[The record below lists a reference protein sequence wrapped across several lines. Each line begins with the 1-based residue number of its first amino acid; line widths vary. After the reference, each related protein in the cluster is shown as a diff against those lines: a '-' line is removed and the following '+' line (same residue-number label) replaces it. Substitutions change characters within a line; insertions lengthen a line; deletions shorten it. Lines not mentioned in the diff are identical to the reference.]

1 MLQTAPD
8 SLSPPPRH
16 HIPGELLLDYA
27 VGRMAEPWSLVVACH
42 LALCPDCRAEMR
54 RLEALGG
61 AMLAQAEA
69 RPFRRAMPADLP
81 AREASQP
88 GPRYPI
94 TDPRSTTDARLP
106 APLLSYL
113 PKGLDAARWRWVGSG
128 LRSLPLPVR
137 AESAGGMVSLLRIEP
152 GRGLPSHSHG
162 GDEMTLVLCGG
173 FSDERGDF
181 RRGDVEIADGDVQH
195 QPVAMPDEP
204 CICLAVTDAP
214 LRFAGPFGWIFNQ
227 WARFTA

>member
-1 MLQTAPD
+1 MLQTGLD
-8 SLSPPPRH
+8 SHRQPPRH

-42 LALCPDCRAEMR
+42 LALCPDCREEMR

-61 AMLAQAEA
+61 DILAHTEA
-69 RPFRRAMPADLP
+69 SPLRRPLPADLP
-81 AREASQP
+81 ARDMARKP
-88 GPRYPI
+88 GGATPALPAR
-94 TDPRSTTDARLP
+94 DARLP

-113 PKGLDAARWRWVGSG
+113 PGGLDAARWRWVGSG
-128 LRSLPLPVR
+128 VRSFPLPLRSR
-137 AESAGGMVSLLRIEP
+137 QGMVSLLRIEP

-227 WARFTA
+227 WARLTA